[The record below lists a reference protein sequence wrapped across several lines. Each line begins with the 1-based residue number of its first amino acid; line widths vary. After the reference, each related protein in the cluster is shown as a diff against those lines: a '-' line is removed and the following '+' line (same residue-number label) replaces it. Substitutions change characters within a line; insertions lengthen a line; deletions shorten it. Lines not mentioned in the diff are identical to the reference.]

1 MTYLGAMNAVLGK
14 GFEMTVFQ
22 ILNLRSEW
30 EELARGLDT
39 DIDSTVSGL
48 KCFMEHSHK
57 RNRFKPNW
65 DDAME
70 VAEYILD
77 NVK

>member
-1 MTYLGAMNAVLGK
+1 MPQDSNMNI
-14 GFEMTVFQ
+14 FE

-65 DDAME
+65 DDAMDI
-70 VAEYILD
+70 AGHILD